1 MPCDSIIT
9 NTVEF
14 SVAAKNPELLS
25 RAVTAVFKTQMRKVL
40 DAGYQFTVEGYTI
53 TVADGRAQVR
63 GATQKWLGQQ
73 LDRLKQAYSR
83 EAVKEAARRAGF
95 QIRRQGDNVN
105 LMTAERRSA

>member
-14 SVAAKNPELLS
+14 AVAAKNPELLG
-25 RAVTAVFKTQMRKVL
+25 RAVTAAFKTQMRKVL
-40 DAGYQFTVEGYTI
+40 DAGYQFTVDGYTI
-53 TVADGRAQVR
+53 TVVNGQARVR
-63 GATQKWLGQQ
+63 GASQQWLGQRM
-73 LDRLKQAYSR
+73 DRLKQAYSR

-95 QIRRQGDNVN
+95 SVRQQGDNVN